1 MIDTELL
8 QNLVSSRG
16 YKKKHLARFMNVSF
30 NSFQNKLIGKSDF
43 KLSEAQQL
51 SRLLN
56 MTPDE
61 IARCFWPAEEKEQ
74 RHDI

>member
-16 YKKKHLARFMNVSF
+16 YKKKHLARFMNISF
-30 NSFQNKLIGKSDF
+30 NSLQNKLTEKSDF
-43 KLSEAQQL
+43 KLSEAQRL
-51 SRLLN
+51 SRLLD

-61 IARCFWPAEEKEQ
+61 TARCFWPAEGKEL
-74 RHDI
+74 HDV